1 MGVAENQVGCGH
13 RNLRPTLNEMP
24 SYCLYLK
31 NTFQAY
37 KVKASCSKID
47 FQYFACIK

>member
-31 NTFQAY
+31 KY
-37 KVKASCSKID
+37 ISGV
-47 FQYFACIK
+47 